1 MKIQPIVTATLIAVL
16 FTGCA
21 GTSPTRLVGNTIGAA
36 GGALLGS
43 TLGKHNPFATAA
55 GAGAGLLLS
64 ESLQAGSTHAADK
77 SYAAGYEKGRS
88 DSAKQQYH
96 TLIDQQRQPA
106 TTAATLGGG
115 GGAMAAA
122 GGLAGGA
129 VAGGAALAGSS
140 MSGSPYSPGGGLLSS
155 LASQRRPKPPAKDDL
170 SGDEA
175 VRELLAKSRN

>member
-21 GTSPTRLVGNTIGAA
+21 GTSPTRLIGNTIGVT

-43 TLGKHNPFATAA
+43 TLGKRNPLATAA

-64 ESLQAGSTHAADK
+64 ESLHAGSTAAENK

-96 TLIDQQRQPA
+96 TLIEQQRQPA
-106 TTAATLGGG
+106 ETDEPATLFDIPLPEREV
-115 GGAMAAA
+115 GGAI
-122 GGLAGGA
+122 L
-129 VAGGAALAGSS
+129 
-140 MSGSPYSPGGGLLSS
+140 
-155 LASQRRPKPPAKDDL
+155 RPSTRTL
-170 SGDEA
+170 RIQE
-175 VRELLAKSRN
+175 

>member
-1 MKIQPIVTATLIAVL
+1 MKIHSLIAALTVAVL

-43 TLGKHNPFATAA
+43 TLGKSNPLATAA

-64 ESLQAGSTHAADK
+64 ESLHAGSTAAANK

-96 TLIDQQRQPA
+96 KLIEQQRQPA
-106 TTAATLGGG
+106 GGVDESATHFDIPLPEREV
-115 GGAMAAA
+115 GGAI
-122 GGLAGGA
+122 L
-129 VAGGAALAGSS
+129 
-140 MSGSPYSPGGGLLSS
+140 
-155 LASQRRPKPPAKDDL
+155 KPSTRTL
-170 SGDEA
+170 RIQE
-175 VRELLAKSRN
+175 